1 MRFNDGHGEQ
11 RAVEFVGVGAVLL
24 PKKHGRG
31 EVSQRDLEVALVE
44 VHLAAVLPGI
54 GGEAGPL
61 VHLGVEYAVRQ
72 LARGLIELALKLQNL
87 RTTDATGH
95 RLLPVAGKA
104 GLPQRL
110 IRDLP
115 GLIEPP
121 DQPQQGDLFVEG
133 GQAAQ
138 IAEFDESLASG
149 QQVDFFAQGDGIVT
163 DDEAQGVFLY

>member
-1 MRFNDGHGEQ
+1 M
-11 RAVEFVGVGAVLL
+11 
-24 PKKHGRG
+24 
-31 EVSQRDLEVALVE
+31 
-44 VHLAAVLPGI
+44 
-54 GGEAGPL
+54 
-61 VHLGVEYAVRQ
+61 HLGVEYAVRQ

-104 GLPQRL
+104 GLPQRLIRDLPGLIEPPDQPQRL

>member
-1 MRFNDGHGEQ
+1 M
-11 RAVEFVGVGAVLL
+11 
-24 PKKHGRG
+24 
-31 EVSQRDLEVALVE
+31 
-44 VHLAAVLPGI
+44 
-54 GGEAGPL
+54 
-61 VHLGVEYAVRQ
+61 HLGVEDAVRQ